1 MKRIKVLMFSI
12 ICLLVLPMTV
22 SAASAKISV
31 SAPTSVV
38 VGNTIT
44 VTVTLSGSKIGAW
57 EMDLNYNSDYLRLTS
72 TNSEGG
78 GTSMQGFAT
87 TASGTSKKTYTFKFK
102 ALKSGSTKISVPS
115 YYVVNMDEEE
125 FSISSTSDTVRI
137 MTQAELEATYS
148 SDSYLKSLKV
158 GSYNLMPEFKK
169 DVYEYNVEVEND
181 VTTIK
186 IDGTVNDSKSDI
198 SGEGEFNLEEGAN
211 KFEIVVT
218 AQKGNQSTYV
228 VNVYRKEL
236 DPISVYIES
245 EDKTYTMVRKEI
257 NLPEYQTYSLT
268 TLEYEGYEVP
278 SLVSDITGY
287 ELVGLKDDEGNIY
300 MYIIEN
306 NKVLNRY
313 IEVTDLVMNLYPLPL
328 EENKEL
334 DIYEKYTEVIN
345 DKEIEGYKLNKGSN
359 NFIFYAHNI
368 LTGDYNYYVYD
379 LENETLSVYNSEL
392 KEYYEELVEKYK
404 YVVLGALGVI
414 ILLLFILII
423 RRPKKIIINAPTKEE
438 RKELEKLIEEH
449 IEEEIQEEIE
459 KTKEIKVVEEEK
471 KEEKKTDDTT
481 TKKKKKNAPKVEEK
495 KEEEL
500 VKTQKIDLDKLDEI
514 KVDEVKEID
523 KTEQLVQV
531 KEIETMSKKEQKKL
545 LQQQKKLL
553 KEEKKRQKARR
564 EFDF

>member
-1 MKRIKVLMFSI
+1 MKRIKMLLFSVM
-12 ICLLVLPMTV
+12 CLLVLPFSV
-22 SAASAKISV
+22 EAASAKISV
-31 SAPTSVV
+31 SAPSSVV

-44 VTVTLSGSKIGAW
+44 VTVTLSSSSKIGSW
-57 EMDLNYNSDYLRLTS
+57 EMDLNYNSDYLKMTS
-72 TNSEGG
+72 AGGEGG
-78 GTSMQGFAT
+78 GTSMVNSS
-87 TASGTSKKTYTFKFK
+87 SGTTKKTYTFKFK

-115 YYVVNMDEEE
+115 YAVYAFTDFEEM
-125 FSISSTSDTVRI
+125 SVTTVSDTVRI

-148 SDSYLKSLKV
+148 SDSYLKNLSV
-158 GSYNLMPEFKK
+158 GNYELNPSFKK

-181 VTTIK
+181 VTSIK
-186 IDGTVNDSKSDI
+186 INGTVNDSKSDI

-228 VNVYRKEL
+228 VNVYKKEL
-236 DPISVYIES
+236 DPISVYVES
-245 EDKTYTMVRKEI
+245 EDKTYTMVRKEV
-257 NLPEYQTYSLT
+257 NLPEYQTYSLS
-268 TLEYEGYEVP
+268 TLEYEGYQVP

-287 ELVGLKDDEGNIY
+287 ELIGLKDDDGNIF

-306 NKVLNRY
+306 NVVLNRY
-313 IEVTDLVMNLYPLPL
+313 IEITDLMMNLYPLPL
-328 EENKEL
+328 EENEEL
-334 DIYEKYTEVIN
+334 GVYEKYTEIIN
-345 DKEIEGYKLNKGSN
+345 DKEVEGYKLNKGSN

-379 LENETLSVYNSEL
+379 LENETLSVYNNEL
-392 KEYYEELVEKYK
+392 KEYYEELIEKYK
-404 YVVLGALGVI
+404 YVILGALGVI

-438 RKELEKLIEEH
+438 KKELEKLIEEH

-459 KTKEIKVVEEEK
+459 KTKEIKVVEENEE
-471 KEEKKTDDTT
+471 KEEKKETT
-481 TKKKKKNAPKVEEK
+481 NNRKKKKNTPKVEEK

-500 VKTQKIDLDKLDEI
+500 VKTQKIDLDKIDEI
-514 KVDEVKEID
+514 NVDEVKEID
-523 KTEQLVQV
+523 KTEQLVEI
-531 KEIETMSKKEQKKL
+531 KEIETMSKKDQKKL

-553 KEEKKRQKARR
+553 KEEKKREKARR